1 MMHPAHK
8 QLSRE
13 HLDYLLLYI
22 SIFFQPFLSINYIN
36 NVLSPIGTRFYM
48 ELSSL
53 QGTLDYKNCMPAFGL
68 LFDTGRETDQHQTY
82 CFHYILL

>member
-36 NVLSPIGTRFYM
+36 NVLSPMGTCFYM
-48 ELSSL
+48 ELSSS
-53 QGTLDYKNCMPAFGL
+53 QGTLDYISHMAAFGL
-68 LFDTGRETDQHQTY
+68 LFDTGRDMDQH
-82 CFHYILL
+82 